1 MAGFDRNQVA
11 DINRNARPTSSESA
25 YKPLIKQKYVKEKLE
40 EETLAAVLVFL
51 SLKAPTHTNYSRV
64 QIVGGGIECQLE
76 HAGPAGALVQ
86 INGDVRGRT
95 LDVRFSSKPIPLE

>member
-40 EETLAAVLVFL
+40 EETLAAVLV
-51 SLKAPTHTNYSRV
+51 APRRSRES
-64 QIVGGGIECQLE
+64 G
-76 HAGPAGALVQ
+76 
-86 INGDVRGRT
+86 GRT
-95 LDVRFSSKPIPLE
+95 GH